1 MKQLLKNDAVRMKKN
16 AKQWNE
22 TRMTIKNLCHQIQ
35 TTV

>member
-1 MKQLLKNDAVRMKKN
+1 MKQLLKNDAVRMKKT